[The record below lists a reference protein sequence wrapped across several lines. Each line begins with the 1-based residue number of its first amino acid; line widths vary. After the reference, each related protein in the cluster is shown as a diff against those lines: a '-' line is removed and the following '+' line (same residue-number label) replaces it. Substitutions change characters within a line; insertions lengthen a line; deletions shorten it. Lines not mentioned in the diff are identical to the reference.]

1 MQPGVTAGKS
11 RHAGATGRLRLA
23 PTDETRVP
31 DNASTPRAPG
41 QPLAAVGW
49 MLVCALLVAVGNTMV
64 RHVTMEL
71 HAFEVVFFR
80 NLFSVL
86 FVLPWLA
93 AAGFGSL
100 RTGRSRLYASRSLT
114 SLLAMLAWFYSV
126 AHMPLP
132 EATALAFTVP
142 LFVTIGGALFLGER
156 VRLRRWMAVAIGF
169 AGVLVIIRPGAASF
183 SPATFVLML
192 HCVAAAVTTLQVRAL
207 AMKDSV
213 LVVVAYMGL
222 FLTPMAL
229 VPALFVWTWPSWTAL
244 GWLAVLSA
252 VMTLAQ
258 LAMTRAFSLAPAS
271 AMMPYDYIRLPFTAV
286 LAWLLFGEVMDAWGW
301 AGAAVIAGSALYTA
315 HRDARQN
322 RVRKVREADVQASL
336 PSSTAGSRPLP

>member
-1 MQPGVTAGKS
+1 
-11 RHAGATGRLRLA
+11 
-23 PTDETRVP
+23 
-31 DNASTPRAPG
+31 
-41 QPLAAVGW
+41 
-49 MLVCALLVAVGNTMV
+49 MLVCALLVAVGNSLV
-64 RHVTMEL
+64 RHVTLEL

-93 AAGFGSL
+93 VAGFDRL

-126 AHMPLP
+126 AHMPLA
-132 EATALAFTVP
+132 EATALSFTVP

-156 VRLRRWMAVAIGF
+156 VRLRRWTAVAVGF
-169 AGVLVIIRPGAASF
+169 AGVLIVVRPGVADVG
-183 SPATFVLML
+183 PATFVLMF
-192 HCVAAAVTTLQVRAL
+192 HCVAAAATTLQVRAL

-229 VPALFVWTWPSWTAL
+229 VPALFVWSWPSWTAL
-244 GWLAVLSA
+244 GWLAVLGA

-271 AMMPYDYIRLPFTAV
+271 AMMPYDYIRLPFTAL
-286 LAWLLFGEVMDAWGW
+286 LAWLLFGEVMDGWGW

-315 HRDARQN
+315 HRDALQN
-322 RVRKVREADVQASL
+322 RARKPRAADAREAEAVPAPVP
-336 PSSTAGSRPLP
+336 PSAAGSRPLP